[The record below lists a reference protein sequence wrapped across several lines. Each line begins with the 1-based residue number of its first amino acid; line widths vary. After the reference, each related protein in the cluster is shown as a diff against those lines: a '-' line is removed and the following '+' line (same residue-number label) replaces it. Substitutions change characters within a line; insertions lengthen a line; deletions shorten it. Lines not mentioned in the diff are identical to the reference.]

1 MICPKQI
8 CRFRTGN
15 LLLYKFLKYM
25 ALRDRVFFVFPSD
38 DDDDDEN
45 AGYRRHYEK

>member
-8 CRFRTGN
+8 WRFRTGN

-25 ALRDRVFFVFPSD
+25 ALCDLSLFFVFPS
-38 DDDDDEN
+38 DDDDEN